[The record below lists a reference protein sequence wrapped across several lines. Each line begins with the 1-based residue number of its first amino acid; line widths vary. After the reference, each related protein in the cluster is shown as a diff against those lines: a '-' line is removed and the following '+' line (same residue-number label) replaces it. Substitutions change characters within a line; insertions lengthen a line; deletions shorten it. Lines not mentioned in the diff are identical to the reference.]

1 MNTIGNFLKYEE
13 LNYIANKTYRW
24 YAIVVY
30 PNLVIFF
37 DEHGK
42 EDGIID
48 FPSVTQEPNTVTR
61 LLL

>member
-13 LNYIANKTYRW
+13 RHYITSNTMRW

-48 FPSVTQEPNTVTR
+48 YPGVTQEPNTVTR